1 MQWTEINRKYVY
13 GALLLFTFA
22 SFKFYSYI
30 GFNTQILSAVFY
42 VIQVLMLGYCAK
54 DVFRATGDRL
64 YAMMRYILLITWFS
78 VIPAWAFWDQSI
90 VLGIVATTNL
100 SVITLFFFLWKHDFS
115 QKELEKY
122 VMLLGIIYVILWL
135 YSLKNLPMMTFGVT
149 NADDTTLFNEE
160 RGMLRINFVG
170 RTSLVLAYFLALN
183 KSFNTKKISYIALT
197 GFLFVMIVFQ
207 LTRQIIFSVAIV
219 TAIYTFLKNKKLAA
233 YVVAAFVAMYLFS
246 FSLSFSRDS
255 VIGSMIELT
264 KTQTKYRYDKGDN
277 RSSEYQYFFTSF
289 SKNFFTDVLGNG
301 VSYSSSP
308 YGTVEQRIN
317 DNGYYRTD
325 VGYASMFV
333 TTGWVGLILYLL
345 LFYLCL
351 RRRVAPDLEY
361 ALLFVGYMVIAD
373 VMASWHTTADGQAA
387 LATCVYILARFGKT
401 KNEPEEQLLEEENV
415 DEQT

>member
-233 YVVAAFVAMYLFS
+233 YIVAVFVAMYLFS

-255 VIGSMIELT
+255 VVGSMIELT
-264 KTQTKYRYDKGDN
+264 KSQTKYRYDKGDN

-289 SKNFFTDVLGNG
+289 SKNVFTDVLGNG

-401 KNEPEEQLLEEENV
+401 KNEPEAQLLEEENV

>member
-42 VIQVLMLGYCAK
+42 VIQVLMLVYCAK

-170 RTSLVLAYFLALN
+170 RLSLVLAYFLALN

-233 YVVAAFVAMYLFS
+233 YVVAVFVAMYLFS

-255 VIGSMIELT
+255 VVGSMIELT
-264 KTQTKYRYDKGDN
+264 KSQTKYRYDKGDN

-333 TTGWVGLILYLL
+333 TTGWVGLILYIL

-387 LATCVYILARFGKT
+387 LATCVYILARYGKT

>member
-233 YVVAAFVAMYLFS
+233 YVVAVFVAMYLFS

-255 VIGSMIELT
+255 VVGSMIELT
-264 KTQTKYRYDKGDN
+264 KSQTKYRYDKGDN

-401 KNEPEEQLLEEENV
+401 KNEPEAQLLEEENV

>member
-90 VLGIVATTNL
+90 VLGIVATTTL

-170 RTSLVLAYFLALN
+170 RLSLVLAYFLALN

-233 YVVAAFVAMYLFS
+233 YIVAVFVAMYLFS
-246 FSLSFSRDS
+246 FSLSF
-255 VIGSMIELT
+255 
-264 KTQTKYRYDKGDN
+264 
-277 RSSEYQYFFTSF
+277 FFIVPPV
-289 SKNFFTDVLGNG
+289 N
-301 VSYSSSP
+301 
-308 YGTVEQRIN
+308 
-317 DNGYYRTD
+317 
-325 VGYASMFV
+325 
-333 TTGWVGLILYLL
+333 
-345 LFYLCL
+345 
-351 RRRVAPDLEY
+351 
-361 ALLFVGYMVIAD
+361 
-373 VMASWHTTADGQAA
+373 
-387 LATCVYILARFGKT
+387 
-401 KNEPEEQLLEEENV
+401 
-415 DEQT
+415 

>member
-233 YVVAAFVAMYLFS
+233 YIVAVFVAMYLFS

-255 VIGSMIELT
+255 VVGSMIELT
-264 KTQTKYRYDKGDN
+264 KSQTKYRYDKGDN

-289 SKNFFTDVLGNG
+289 SKNVFTDVLGNG

>member
-170 RTSLVLAYFLALN
+170 RLSLVLAYFLALN

-233 YVVAAFVAMYLFS
+233 YVVAVFVAMYLFS

-255 VIGSMIELT
+255 VVGSMIELT
-264 KTQTKYRYDKGDN
+264 KSQTKYRYDKGDN

-301 VSYSSSP
+301 VSYSNSP

-387 LATCVYILARFGKT
+387 LATCVYILARYGKT
-401 KNEPEEQLLEEENV
+401 KNEPEAQLLEEENV

>member
-233 YVVAAFVAMYLFS
+233 YIVAVFVAMYLFS

-255 VIGSMIELT
+255 VVGSMIELT

-333 TTGWVGLILYLL
+333 TTGWVGLILYIL

-361 ALLFVGYMVIAD
+361 ALLFVGYMVIAE

>member
-233 YVVAAFVAMYLFS
+233 YIVAVFVAMYLFS

-255 VIGSMIELT
+255 VVGSMIELT
-264 KTQTKYRYDKGDN
+264 KSQTKYRYDKGDN

-289 SKNFFTDVLGNG
+289 SKNVFTDVLGNG

-308 YGTVEQRIN
+308 YGTVEPRIN

-333 TTGWVGLILYLL
+333 TTGGVGLILYLL

-401 KNEPEEQLLEEENV
+401 KNEPEAQLLEEENV

>member
-170 RTSLVLAYFLALN
+170 RLSLVLAYFLALN

-233 YVVAAFVAMYLFS
+233 YVVAVFVAMYLFS

-255 VIGSMIELT
+255 VVGSMIELT
-264 KTQTKYRYDKGDN
+264 KSQTKYRYDKGDN

-289 SKNFFTDVLGNG
+289 SKNVFTDVLGNG

-333 TTGWVGLILYLL
+333 TTGWVGLILYIL

-361 ALLFVGYMVIAD
+361 ALLFVGYMVIAE

>member
-233 YVVAAFVAMYLFS
+233 YIVAAFVAMYLFS

-255 VIGSMIELT
+255 VVGSMIELT

-277 RSSEYQYFFTSF
+277 RGNEYKHFFF
-289 SKNFFTDVLGNG
+289 DYSKNVFTDVFGNG
-301 VSYSSSP
+301 VP
-308 YGTVEQRIN
+308 YGSTPYGKKELRSN

-333 TTGWVGLILYLL
+333 TTGWIGLILYIL

-361 ALLFVGYMVIAD
+361 ALLFVGYMVIAEI
-373 VMASWHTTADGQAA
+373 MASWHMTADGQVA
-387 LATCVYILARFGKT
+387 LATCVYILARYGKT
-401 KNEPEEQLLEEENV
+401 KNEPEVQLIEEEKV
-415 DEQT
+415 DE

>member
-1 MQWTEINRKYVY
+1 MQWTEINRNYVY

-233 YVVAAFVAMYLFS
+233 YIVAVFVAMYLFS

-255 VIGSMIELT
+255 VVGSMIELT
-264 KTQTKYRYDKGDN
+264 KSQTKYRYDKGDN

-289 SKNFFTDVLGNG
+289 SKNVFTDVLGNG

-387 LATCVYILARFGKT
+387 LATCVYILARYGKT

>member
-233 YVVAAFVAMYLFS
+233 YIVAVFVAMYLFS

-255 VIGSMIELT
+255 VVGSMIELT
-264 KTQTKYRYDKGDN
+264 KSQTKYRYDKGDN

-401 KNEPEEQLLEEENV
+401 KNEPEAQLLEEENV

>member
-233 YVVAAFVAMYLFS
+233 YIVAVFVAMYLFS

-255 VIGSMIELT
+255 VVGSMIELT
-264 KTQTKYRYDKGDN
+264 KSQTKYRYDKGDN

>member
-233 YVVAAFVAMYLFS
+233 YVVAVFVAMYLFS

-255 VIGSMIELT
+255 VVGSMIELT
-264 KTQTKYRYDKGDN
+264 KSQTKYRYDKGDN

-289 SKNFFTDVLGNG
+289 SKNVFTDVLGNG

-387 LATCVYILARFGKT
+387 LATCVYILARYGKT
-401 KNEPEEQLLEEENV
+401 KNEPEAQLLEEENV

>member
-135 YSLKNLPMMTFGVT
+135 YSLKNLPLMTFGLT

-170 RTSLVLAYFLALN
+170 RLSLVLAYFLALN

-233 YVVAAFVAMYLFS
+233 YIVAVFVAMYLFS

-255 VIGSMIELT
+255 VVGSMIELT
-264 KTQTKYRYDKGDN
+264 KSQTKYRYDKGDN

-289 SKNFFTDVLGNG
+289 SKNVFTDVLGNG

-308 YGTVEQRIN
+308 FGTVEQRIN

>member
-170 RTSLVLAYFLALN
+170 RLSLVLAYFLALN

-233 YVVAAFVAMYLFS
+233 YVVAVFVAMYLFS

-255 VIGSMIELT
+255 VVGSMIELT
-264 KTQTKYRYDKGDN
+264 KSQTKYRYDKGDN

-289 SKNFFTDVLGNG
+289 SKNVFTDVLGNG

-333 TTGWVGLILYLL
+333 TTGWVGLILYIL

>member
-1 MQWTEINRKYVY
+1 
-13 GALLLFTFA
+13 
-22 SFKFYSYI
+22 
-30 GFNTQILSAVFY
+30 
-42 VIQVLMLGYCAK
+42 
-54 DVFRATGDRL
+54 
-64 YAMMRYILLITWFS
+64 MMRYILLITWFS

-233 YVVAAFVAMYLFS
+233 YVVAVFVAMYLFS

-255 VIGSMIELT
+255 VVGSMIELT
-264 KTQTKYRYDKGDN
+264 KSQTKYRYDKGDN